1 MRQNILITGSS
12 GMLGTSLS
20 SYLKSFDD
28 MYDIYTQSYSKNG
41 DYKVDLRNTK
51 DTTSFLDKIRPDII
65 INLSAL
71 TDVDKC
77 EANKQEAYLLN
88 VKIVENITGWLSV
101 NSNSSLIHIST
112 DHFYDSIQASLEN
125 EIVIKNSYA
134 FSKYTGELACDLD
147 NTIVLR
153 TNFVGKSML
162 DGRIS
167 FSDWLLL
174 SLEKKHEISVLKDVF
189 FSPLS
194 IEDLCKYICLI
205 ISNIKKTGIYNLGS
219 VGGISKADFCYQMAN
234 GLELS
239 CSNITSID
247 SKDASFLKTARPKG
261 MVMDSQKFMTTFGV
275 QLPTINETITKI
287 IETYK

>member
-1 MRQNILITGSS
+1 MNIKILITGGS
-12 GMLGTSLS
+12 GMLGMSLS

-28 MYDIYTQSYSKNG
+28 KYDVYIQSYSKDG
-41 DYKVDLRNTK
+41 DYKIDLRNTK
-51 DTTSFLDKIRPDII
+51 DTISFLDNIRPDII

-88 VKIVENITGWLSV
+88 VKIVENISSWLNFNDS
-101 NSNSSLIHIST
+101 SSLIHIST

-134 FSKYTGELACDLD
+134 FSKYAGELACDLD

-162 DGRIS
+162 VGRVS
-167 FSDWLLL
+167 FSDWLFA
-174 SLEKKHEISVLKDVF
+174 SLNGNNEISVLNDVF

-194 IEDLCKYICLI
+194 IEDLCQYIGLTI
-205 ISNIKKTGIYNLGS
+205 LNIDKNGIYNLGS
-219 VGGISKADFCYQMAN
+219 IGGISKADFCYQMAI
-234 GLELS
+234 GLGLS
-239 CSNITSID
+239 CNNVTSIE

-261 MVMDSQKFMTTFGV
+261 MVMDCQKFMTTFGV
-275 QLPTINETITKI
+275 QLPTMNETITKI